1 MVSPILTEVLWY
13 VQTFF
18 IYFSWWVIPIGFLI
32 VAKVKWSRFPIE
44 AIILEMRGDNI
55 IKTNDR
61 IGKNFSKGTGH
72 TTYLIQ
78 KMGDVIDVLPF
89 ECILHSNYKAT
100 NFLEYIIN
108 KIRPTIGSVHLLK
121 YGSKQYKPVKIV
133 RDKETHVTG
142 FQTIKDINGQD
153 IVVNRVLPFD
163 IRNHLGVIDFQVID
177 WDDVNTCLNEIENSR
192 LRRIAKWDT
201 WAKFLLPL
209 AIIAMAVILSIIVI
223 YLTYDAQLQFCNAP
237 QIIQLNS
244 TVPGQMTA
252 QTQTMNIPVIS
263 QMAG

>member
-1 MVSPILTEVLWY
+1 MTME
-13 VQTFF
+13 
-18 IYFSWWVIPIGFLI
+18 
-32 VAKVKWSRFPIE
+32 E
-44 AIILEMRGDNI
+44 DDN
-55 IKTNDR
+55 
-61 IGKNFSKGTGH
+61 
-72 TTYLIQ
+72 
-78 KMGDVIDVLPF
+78 
-89 ECILHSNYKAT
+89 
-100 NFLEYIIN
+100 
-108 KIRPTIGSVHLLK
+108 
-121 YGSKQYKPVKIV
+121 
-133 RDKETHVTG
+133 
-142 FQTIKDINGQD
+142 
-153 IVVNRVLPFD
+153 
-163 IRNHLGVIDFQVID
+163 
-177 WDDVNTCLNEIENSR
+177 LNEIENSR